1 MRFYRE
7 FGWTPEELRRQ
18 RASDVMFILNAW
30 GVEAKIREARGKN
43 RGK

>member
-18 RASDVMFILNAW
+18 RASDVMFILHAW
-30 GVEAKIREARGKN
+30 GVEAKVREARRGTGGK
-43 RGK
+43 